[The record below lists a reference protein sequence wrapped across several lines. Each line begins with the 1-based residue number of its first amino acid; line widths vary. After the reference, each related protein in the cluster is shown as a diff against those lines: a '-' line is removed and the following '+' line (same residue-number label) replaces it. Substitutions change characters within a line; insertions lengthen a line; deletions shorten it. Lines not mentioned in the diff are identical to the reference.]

1 MGRKRICKNL
11 VRTPV
16 TISLPKWKILYLTKN
31 GQSLSR
37 IIEDLID
44 NHLNLKKT
52 WIVCFLFFCY
62 ILFKHIFL
70 IRIFVL

>member
-52 WIVCFLFFCY
+52 
-62 ILFKHIFL
+62 
-70 IRIFVL
+70 